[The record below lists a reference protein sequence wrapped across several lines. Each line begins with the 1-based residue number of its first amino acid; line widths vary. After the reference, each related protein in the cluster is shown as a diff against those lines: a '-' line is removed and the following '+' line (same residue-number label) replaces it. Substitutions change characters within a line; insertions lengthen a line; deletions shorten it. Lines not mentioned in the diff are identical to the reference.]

1 MYIHLK
7 IIGFLLLALALL
19 HGIFPRYFNW
29 EKELKSLSLINQQM
43 MTIHTFFIALTVFLM
58 GMLCLMA
65 TNDLIETHLG
75 KIICLGFGIF
85 WTIRLAIQFVGYS
98 PSLWKGKRFET
109 ITHILFSLLWVYLS
123 VVFLK
128 IYFEHIL

>member
-1 MYIHLK
+1 M
-7 IIGFLLLALALL
+7 ALALL

-58 GMLCLMA
+58 GMLCFIA
-65 TNDLIETHLG
+65 TNDLIETNLG
-75 KIICLGFGIF
+75 RTICLGFGIF
-85 WTIRLAIQFVGYS
+85 WGIRLGIQFFGYS
-98 PSLWKGKRFET
+98 PILWKGKRFET
-109 ITHILFSLLWVYLS
+109 FAHVLFSILWLYLS

-128 IYFEHIL
+128 IYFENIL

>member
-7 IIGFLLLALALL
+7 IIGFLLIALALL
-19 HGIFPRYFNW
+19 HSIFPKCFNW

-58 GMLCLMA
+58 GVLCFVA

-75 KIICLGFGIF
+75 KIVCLGFGVF
-85 WTIRLAIQFVGYS
+85 WTIRLIIQFFGYS
-98 PSLWKGKRFET
+98 PNLWKGKKFET
-109 ITHILFSLLWVYLS
+109 MTHILFSILWVYLS
-123 VVFLK
+123 LVFLK
-128 IYFEHIL
+128 IYFNDML